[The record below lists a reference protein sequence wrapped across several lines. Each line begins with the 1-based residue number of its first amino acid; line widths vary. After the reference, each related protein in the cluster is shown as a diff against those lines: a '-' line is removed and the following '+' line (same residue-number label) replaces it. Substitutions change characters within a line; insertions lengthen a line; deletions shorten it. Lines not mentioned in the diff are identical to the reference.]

1 MEKKLNL
8 DHIMLQAVYYVTIA
22 AVLGF
27 GTFTM
32 LSRGY
37 TSFQVGLLIAV
48 ANLLSMLMNF
58 GISSILDRSG
68 RINVFQMS
76 LLLSVVLLAGY
87 LINHLSEEPSILL
100 SVAYVM
106 DFALIAAM
114 TPLFDQ
120 MSTTFIKN
128 GFNIN
133 FGTARA
139 FGSLSYAVSCLIFG
153 NLTEKYSYKGVTT
166 VSIGFQIVLILI
178 LYMTARH
185 FGRTAVSS
193 DEVSSKEKADYL
205 SFVTSHP
212 SYVLACFGYAG
223 LMGSFALLMENFL
236 LPIVTAVGG
245 STVDTGNIQA
255 LKGFVEIPVMF
266 GFVWLERK
274 MKLND
279 IFLVTVIS
287 FIIKNLIM
295 TMTRSVAPIYYS
307 QVLQCT
313 TFALI
318 VPAFIS
324 YVNKTVRKTEIAR
337 AFALQAMVSTAVQM
351 LMNALGGHIIDS
363 LGIRALCIMATAVS
377 VICGILLMISVNR
390 SETE

>member
-133 FGTARA
+133 FGTA
-139 FGSLSYAVSCLIFG
+139 
-153 NLTEKYSYKGVTT
+153 
-166 VSIGFQIVLILI
+166 
-178 LYMTARH
+178 
-185 FGRTAVSS
+185 
-193 DEVSSKEKADYL
+193 
-205 SFVTSHP
+205 
-212 SYVLACFGYAG
+212 
-223 LMGSFALLMENFL
+223 
-236 LPIVTAVGG
+236 
-245 STVDTGNIQA
+245 
-255 LKGFVEIPVMF
+255 
-266 GFVWLERK
+266 
-274 MKLND
+274 
-279 IFLVTVIS
+279 
-287 FIIKNLIM
+287 
-295 TMTRSVAPIYYS
+295 
-307 QVLQCT
+307 
-313 TFALI
+313 
-318 VPAFIS
+318 
-324 YVNKTVRKTEIAR
+324 
-337 AFALQAMVSTAVQM
+337 
-351 LMNALGGHIIDS
+351 
-363 LGIRALCIMATAVS
+363 
-377 VICGILLMISVNR
+377 
-390 SETE
+390 